1 MWVFDGEEWTRDGGS
16 SDKEVSTVKIPGPEE
31 MLPRQIL
38 EITPTPRA
46 RETEVYI
53 PMAIPSV
60 GINKKPR

>member
-31 MLPRQIL
+31 MLPLQIL

-46 RETEVYI
+46 RETEVFI